1 MFLKRRCIGSKQ
13 VESMEE
19 SAAECCCMSLLD
31 LPELALEGILA
42 RLPAVSLAHM
52 ACVCQELRKRCRSN
66 YLWEHLFQQKW
77 ARIAGPSAF
86 REWQRHLSSQA
97 EMGGATTVVD
107 RSSSSSMRGL
117 WGWPLSCLW
126 PFSWLNLQGE
136 EPATNPPLNSL
147 MAWYWALESGTF
159 WFPAQ
164 VYNRENGHVGFML
177 SCYDAELSYD
187 RHSDSFRARYLPH
200 GPRTIVVEE
209 GVKWERLRAPPL
221 DTPAHNLHLSD
232 CLEEL
237 QPGDHIEVQWR
248 RNKDF
253 PYGWWYGV
261 VGHAETCS
269 RESHRCCCHL
279 YETVWLEFNQY
290 TLGSRWRWAAIDRK
304 NHREEG
310 NEADGF
316 YGGIRKLRTK
326 EEICIWE
333 RMWPSE
339 TLE

>member
-19 SAAECCCMSLLD
+19 SAAECCYMSLLD

-66 YLWEHLFQQKW
+66 HLWEHLFQQKW

-97 EMGGATTVVD
+97 EIGGATTVVD

-164 VYNRENGHVGFML
+164 VYNREVGGSVFYFVFASHPL
-177 SCYDAELSYD
+177 EDPGRSCSGRDVAY
-187 RHSDSFRARYLPH
+187 
-200 GPRTIVVEE
+200 
-209 GVKWERLRAPPL
+209 PL
-221 DTPAHNLHLSD
+221 DITVGETQFSSIS
-232 CLEEL
+232 LET
-237 QPGDHIEVQWR
+237 V
-248 RNKDF
+248 
-253 PYGWWYGV
+253 
-261 VGHAETCS
+261 S
-269 RESHRCCCHL
+269 CCCSAR
-279 YETVWLEFNQY
+279 TVPPSLPLQGMVIKLQKTILRFLWHAFHFFSAHQFLFRFGMIA
-290 TLGSRWRWAAIDRK
+290 TLLAHGGSD
-304 NHREEG
+304 
-310 NEADGF
+310 DD
-316 YGGIRKLRTK
+316 L
-326 EEICIWE
+326 
-333 RMWPSE
+333 
-339 TLE
+339 L